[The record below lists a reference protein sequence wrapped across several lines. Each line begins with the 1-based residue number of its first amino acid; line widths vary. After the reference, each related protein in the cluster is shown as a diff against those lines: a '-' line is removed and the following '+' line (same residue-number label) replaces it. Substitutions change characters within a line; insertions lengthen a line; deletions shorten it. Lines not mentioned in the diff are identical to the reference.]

1 MTDAGSDTMMGEAVT
16 LTRRESALVVAG
28 DRGKEVV
35 RYEPIVRNDI
45 PDWVVSLI
53 NSIEAE
59 LNRMDALIT
68 QTQGSN
74 IKIREA
80 LPELVRA
87 YEALVSRQNEI
98 YDAVALGVDN
108 LQRAQL
114 EHYSDIVAQS
124 QVFAAN
130 VSAAIAI
137 AKAQS
142 SEAYEELRLA
152 LGMQIQSSSA
162 AWTSLS
168 GILEKRE
175 RAQERL
181 ALQVHTQSEELTSVK
196 RKANEEAKRVTELKK
211 KADAEKKQR
220 ESDIRKTRRDM
231 EKKFREFTRTL
242 MTKLSDESTKKSIKS
257 LARSV
262 LGHQEGDIKPS
273 DEGFRLRYCV
283 GTKGE
288 GYWVKEAIT
297 PDSEGAPPPQGGSGS
312 ESGLSGSEDEEGGG
326 DGDGGGGGG

>member
-1 MTDAGSDTMMGEAVT
+1 MTDAGSDTMIGEAAT
-16 LTRRESALVVAG
+16 LTRRESALVVS
-28 DRGKEVV
+28 DDKGKEVV
-35 RYEPIVRNDI
+35 RYEPILRNDI

-59 LNRMDALIT
+59 LNRMDVLIT

-152 LGMQIQSSSA
+152 LGM
-162 AWTSLS
+162 
-168 GILEKRE
+168 
-175 RAQERL
+175 
-181 ALQVHTQSEELTSVK
+181 
-196 RKANEEAKRVTELKK
+196 
-211 KADAEKKQR
+211 
-220 ESDIRKTRRDM
+220 
-231 EKKFREFTRTL
+231 
-242 MTKLSDESTKKSIKS
+242 
-257 LARSV
+257 
-262 LGHQEGDIKPS
+262 
-273 DEGFRLRYCV
+273 
-283 GTKGE
+283 
-288 GYWVKEAIT
+288 
-297 PDSEGAPPPQGGSGS
+297 
-312 ESGLSGSEDEEGGG
+312 
-326 DGDGGGGGG
+326 